1 MTQSGDFDFIIV
13 GGGTAGCVLA
23 DRLTADGR
31 HRVLMLEAGGRD
43 DGFWISIPAGF
54 PKLLTGAQFNWRFE
68 TEPEENTHH
77 RRIVVP
83 RGKGLGGSSLINGM
97 IFVRGQ
103 KEDYDQWAQMGATG
117 WSFDDVL
124 PYFKKLESFEDGG
137 NRMRGGEGPMA
148 VERVKLRPEIAEAFI
163 AAGEQAGFPRNS
175 DYNGE
180 TQEGFG
186 YYQVTQKRG
195 RRWSAAD
202 AYLRRAERRRNLAV
216 RTGAH
221 VTRLILD
228 GRKVTGVEY
237 EQNGHRHRVHAR
249 REVILAAGAVQTPQI
264 LELSGIG
271 DPLHLAGVGIE
282 THHALTGVGNNY
294 RDHFCTRMNWR
305 VKKPVTL
312 NEYAQG
318 WRLAGAVAQY
328 LATRSGILTLGT
340 GLAHAFLKTRPDL
353 VTPDVQFFFM
363 HASYANAADRKLDKE
378 PGMTI
383 GVTQLRPQSVGSI
396 HVKSADPFEM
406 PAIKPNFLSVRNDA
420 ETLIAG
426 MKLARHVVA
435 QPAMDSYRAYE
446 MSPGKDVQTD
456 TQWLDFARAN
466 GQTIY
471 HPVGTCAM
479 GVGPQAVVD
488 PALKVHGLGGLR
500 IVDASVIP
508 LMVSANT
515 EAAVL
520 MVAEKGADHILQ
532 AAQAELTAI

>member
-1 MTQSGDFDFIIV
+1 
-13 GGGTAGCVLA
+13 
-23 DRLTADGR
+23 
-31 HRVLMLEAGGRD
+31 
-43 DGFWISIPAGF
+43 
-54 PKLLTGAQFNWRFE
+54 
-68 TEPEENTHH
+68 
-77 RRIVVP
+77 
-83 RGKGLGGSSLINGM
+83 
-97 IFVRGQ
+97 
-103 KEDYDQWAQMGATG
+103 
-117 WSFDDVL
+117 
-124 PYFKKLESFEDGG
+124 
-137 NRMRGGEGPMA
+137 
-148 VERVKLRPEIAEAFI
+148 
-163 AAGEQAGFPRNS
+163 
-175 DYNGE
+175 
-180 TQEGFG
+180 
-186 YYQVTQKRG
+186 
-195 RRWSAAD
+195 
-202 AYLRRAERRRNLAV
+202 
-216 RTGAH
+216 
-221 VTRLILD
+221 LILD

>member
-1 MTQSGDFDFIIV
+1 
-13 GGGTAGCVLA
+13 
-23 DRLTADGR
+23 
-31 HRVLMLEAGGRD
+31 
-43 DGFWISIPAGF
+43 
-54 PKLLTGAQFNWRFE
+54 
-68 TEPEENTHH
+68 
-77 RRIVVP
+77 
-83 RGKGLGGSSLINGM
+83 
-97 IFVRGQ
+97 
-103 KEDYDQWAQMGATG
+103 
-117 WSFDDVL
+117 
-124 PYFKKLESFEDGG
+124 
-137 NRMRGGEGPMA
+137 
-148 VERVKLRPEIAEAFI
+148 
-163 AAGEQAGFPRNS
+163 
-175 DYNGE
+175 
-180 TQEGFG
+180 
-186 YYQVTQKRG
+186 
-195 RRWSAAD
+195 
-202 AYLRRAERRRNLAV
+202 
-216 RTGAH
+216 
-221 VTRLILD
+221 
-228 GRKVTGVEY
+228 
-237 EQNGHRHRVHAR
+237 
-249 REVILAAGAVQTPQI
+249 
-264 LELSGIG
+264 
-271 DPLHLAGVGIE
+271 
-282 THHALTGVGNNY
+282 
-294 RDHFCTRMNWR
+294 
-305 VKKPVTL
+305 
-312 NEYAQG
+312 
-318 WRLAGAVAQY
+318 
-328 LATRSGILTLGT
+328 
-340 GLAHAFLKTRPDL
+340 
-353 VTPDVQFFFM
+353 
-363 HASYANAADRKLDKE
+363 
-378 PGMTI
+378 MTI

>member
-1 MTQSGDFDFIIV
+1 
-13 GGGTAGCVLA
+13 
-23 DRLTADGR
+23 
-31 HRVLMLEAGGRD
+31 
-43 DGFWISIPAGF
+43 
-54 PKLLTGAQFNWRFE
+54 
-68 TEPEENTHH
+68 
-77 RRIVVP
+77 
-83 RGKGLGGSSLINGM
+83 
-97 IFVRGQ
+97 
-103 KEDYDQWAQMGATG
+103 
-117 WSFDDVL
+117 
-124 PYFKKLESFEDGG
+124 
-137 NRMRGGEGPMA
+137 
-148 VERVKLRPEIAEAFI
+148 
-163 AAGEQAGFPRNS
+163 
-175 DYNGE
+175 
-180 TQEGFG
+180 
-186 YYQVTQKRG
+186 
-195 RRWSAAD
+195 
-202 AYLRRAERRRNLAV
+202 
-216 RTGAH
+216 
-221 VTRLILD
+221 
-228 GRKVTGVEY
+228 
-237 EQNGHRHRVHAR
+237 
-249 REVILAAGAVQTPQI
+249 
-264 LELSGIG
+264 
-271 DPLHLAGVGIE
+271 
-282 THHALTGVGNNY
+282 
-294 RDHFCTRMNWR
+294 
-305 VKKPVTL
+305 
-312 NEYAQG
+312 
-318 WRLAGAVAQY
+318 VAQY

-488 PALKVHGLGGLR
+488 PALKVHGLGRLR